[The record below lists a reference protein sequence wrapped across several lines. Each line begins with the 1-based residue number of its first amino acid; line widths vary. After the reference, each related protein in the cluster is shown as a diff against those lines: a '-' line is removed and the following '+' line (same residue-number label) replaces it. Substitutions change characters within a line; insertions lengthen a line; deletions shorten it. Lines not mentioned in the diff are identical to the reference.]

1 MTMKLEWSWAQIREK
16 EKELLMTMKLE
27 KNQMQKQRNNTKDI
41 KVHKL
46 DNISSQKIIGI
57 EITIGDN
64 DESSQWDYAT
74 SFASHYLSFMM
85 ISWWRCL
92 TRP

>member
-1 MTMKLEWSWAQIREK
+1 MRKTKC
-16 EKELLMTMKLE
+16 
-27 KNQMQKQRNNTKDI
+27 KNKRNDTKDI

-57 EITIGDN
+57 EITMGDN

-85 ISWWRCL
+85 ILWIYHDGGV
-92 TRP
+92 